1 MSKSRSWGA
10 GTWLGTGIDHWLG
23 QLAGMTIDDL
33 GKSLDMGLSSSDMCS
48 SFWSA
53 RYSMDEY
60 WQVCWLQGIGG
71 IGRHGSTARNGRWTS

>member
-10 GTWLGTGIDHWLG
+10 GTWSGTGINPWLG
-23 QLAGMTIDDL
+23 QSAGMSIDDF
-33 GKSLDMGLSSSDMCS
+33 GKSSDMGLSSSGMCS

-71 IGRHGSTARNGRWTS
+71 IGGRGSTAGNGR